1 MLAMH
6 DCIPLNLLAAGQCA
20 RIDQLVGRP
29 EEIHRLEELGMRVGT
44 SVEMV
49 QSGAT
54 CIVMLAGTR
63 LAFRGAEAFR
73 VLVRAGET
81 G

>member
-1 MLAMH
+1 MH
-6 DCIPLNLLAAGQCA
+6 DAFPLHLLAAGQRAC
-20 RIDQLVGRP
+20 IDQLIGRP
-29 EEIHRLEELGMRVGT
+29 DEVHRLEELGMRVGT

-49 QSGAT
+49 QSGTT
-54 CIVMLAGTR
+54 CIVNLAGAR

-73 VLVRAGET
+73 VLVRAGES